1 MKEISL
7 NKLVYNNFFYALG
20 LITLSL
26 GIFNVMGYSFS
37 IANIIVLFL
46 FISYCKKNSLIVFAI
61 YFSLISYL
69 LIIAAFFF
77 VKLDLFE
84 FIKSFLLT
92 NIMFLVYLS
101 SLAKPIYNSKLD
113 FIKIISIIGIII
125 VAFECFQITEY
136 LILGSSNSWFL
147 LDRFSISTAT
157 DIGRFQAVNFL
168 TFIRPISF
176 YHEPSYLGIIL
187 LILLI
192 SANELKVNKLII
204 FIYYFGIILSFSTTA
219 LVFLVLYVIIKNFES
234 FRKILFL
241 GLLIMISLK
250 YFLDKETL
258 DTVFRFNEILNSGTS
273 GNERLVGPF
282 DYLVNEVFV
291 NHHYFGIPLG
301 QSNLVFNN
309 SFYLLFLYFGVLTP
323 LLLVIFSLYIIH
335 KFRSNSFK
343 YLIAFF
349 SLLFLNGAIF
359 TLESTLV
366 LYCLNYSFV
375 LGNTI
380 TQPIPLILKS

>member
-1 MKEISL
+1 MKQLKEISL

-92 NIMFLVYLS
+92 SIMLLVYLS

-125 VAFECFQITEY
+125 VAFECLQIMEY

-204 FIYYFGIILSFSTTA
+204 FI
-219 LVFLVLYVIIKNFES
+219 
-234 FRKILFL
+234 
-241 GLLIMISLK
+241 
-250 YFLDKETL
+250 
-258 DTVFRFNEILNSGTS
+258 
-273 GNERLVGPF
+273 
-282 DYLVNEVFV
+282 
-291 NHHYFGIPLG
+291 
-301 QSNLVFNN
+301 
-309 SFYLLFLYFGVLTP
+309 
-323 LLLVIFSLYIIH
+323 
-335 KFRSNSFK
+335 
-343 YLIAFF
+343 
-349 SLLFLNGAIF
+349 
-359 TLESTLV
+359 
-366 LYCLNYSFV
+366 
-375 LGNTI
+375 
-380 TQPIPLILKS
+380 